1 MQFCDR
7 CAKCRWVCEAHPNR
21 PWDGEHACGCGAP
34 GEPCPECNRADGA
47 PDCPRASA
55 SRWTKKAGATD
66 GGNRLAA
73 SIR

>member
-7 CAKCRWVCEAHPNR
+7 CANCRWVCEAHPNR

-47 PDCPRASA
+47 PDLPKGFRVDVDEKSW
-55 SRWTKKAGATD
+55 RH
-66 GGNRLAA
+66 
-73 SIR
+73 